1 MAADAQLQQI
11 RRSPSIRSKKL
22 RALLRA
28 LLYIAPAAII
38 ILVFRVIP
46 IIAAFGVSFYYVM
59 MGKIV
64 GFAGVSQYLMLLSDS
79 EFWNAL
85 LNTSYFVIG
94 TVPVSLFVSLFIAIL
109 LNQKIKGLG
118 IYRTVYFLPVVTSL
132 VAVAIVWKWIFHPRL
147 GLSNSF
153 LEAMGLD
160 PLMWLE
166 EPQGVFAMLAGRIGL
181 AVPSW
186 MAGPSLALVA
196 IIITN
201 LWRGLGYNI
210 VIFLAGLQNIP
221 NEYYEAAK
229 IDGAGRFQ
237 TFWKVTWPL
246 ISPTTFYVVIMT
258 TIVSFQ
264 VFTLV
269 YLMTGSP
276 VGGPLGTTKVLVYYI
291 FEKGFESGGDMGYA
305 SCVALVLFVIVLT
318 LTLVQRRLIER
329 KVHYY

>member
-1 MAADAQLQQI
+1 MAKDDSPKAQPA
-11 RRSPSIRSKKL
+11 SRSKNLRKL
-22 RALLRA
+22 LTGLA
-28 LLYIAPAAII
+28 YIAPAAVVII
-38 ILVFRVIP
+38 VFRVIP
-46 IIAAFGVSFYYVM
+46 IIAAFGVSFFYVM

-64 GFAGVSQYLMLLSDS
+64 GFAGAAQYGMLLSDS
-79 EFWNAL
+79 EFWNSL
-85 LNTSYFVIG
+85 LNTTYFVIG
-94 TVPVSLFVSLFIAIL
+94 TVPVSLFLSLFIAIL
-109 LNQKIKGLG
+109 LNQKIKALGL
-118 IYRTVYFLPVVTSL
+118 YRTIYFLPVVTSM

-147 GLSNSF
+147 GLLNSF
-153 LEAMGLD
+153 VDALGLN
-160 PLMWLE
+160 PMMWLE
-166 EPQGVFAMLAGRIGL
+166 EPEGIFSLAAGRVGL
-181 AVPSW
+181 SIPTW

-210 VIFLAGLQNIP
+210 IIFLAGLQNIP

-229 IDGAGRFQ
+229 IDGAGRAQ
-237 TFWKVTWPL
+237 TFWKITWPL

-305 SCVALVLFVIVLT
+305 SCVALVLFAIVLG
-318 LTLVQRRLIER
+318 LTLIQRRVIEKR
-329 KVHYY
+329 VHYY

>member
-1 MAADAQLQQI
+1 MAVDAQLQVSDR
-11 RRSPSIRSKKL
+11 RRSERSKRL
-22 RALLRA
+22 RELGRA
-28 LLYIAPAAII
+28 LLYIAPAGAVII
-38 ILVFRVIP
+38 IFRVIP
-46 IIAAFGVSFYYVM
+46 IIAAFAVSFYYVM

-64 GFAGVSQYLMLLSDS
+64 GFAGVSQYFMLLSDS

-85 LNTSYFVIG
+85 LNTTYFVIG
-94 TVPVSLFVSLFIAIL
+94 TVPVSLFVSLFIAIM
-109 LNQKIKGLG
+109 LNQKVKALGL
-118 IYRTVYFLPVVTSL
+118 YRTVYFLPVVTSM

-147 GLSNSF
+147 GLANSF
-153 LEAMGLD
+153 LDAVGID
-160 PLMWLE
+160 PMMWLE
-166 EPQGVFAMLAGRIGL
+166 EPQGVFAMLMAGVGL
-181 AVPSW
+181 SIPKW
-186 MAGPSLALVA
+186 MAGPSLALLA

-210 VIFLAGLQNIP
+210 IIFLAGLQNIP

-229 IDGAGRFQ
+229 IDGAGRMQ
-237 TFWKVTWPL
+237 TFWKITWPL

>member
-1 MAADAQLQQI
+1 VTALTPKRKGRI
-11 RRSPSIRSKKL
+11 RE
-22 RALLRA
+22 LLRA
-28 LLYIAPAAII
+28 WAYIAPAGSVIM
-38 ILVFRVIP
+38 VFRVLP
-46 IIAAFGVSFYYVM
+46 IVAAFGVSFYYVM

-64 GFAGVSQYLMLLSDS
+64 GFAGIDQYKMLLADS

-85 LNTSYFVIG
+85 VNTTYFVIG
-94 TVPVSLFVSLFIAIL
+94 TVPISLFLSLIVAIL
-109 LNQKIKGLG
+109 LNQKIRALG
-118 IYRTVYFLPVVTSL
+118 FYRTVYFLPVVTSM
-132 VAVAIVWKWIFHPRL
+132 VAVAIVWKWIYHPRL
-147 GLSNSF
+147 GLFNAF
-153 LEAMGLD
+153 LDMLGMD
-160 PLMWLE
+160 PMLWLE
-166 EPQGVFAMLAGRIGL
+166 EPRGIFEMMAAGVGL
-181 AVPSW
+181 DLPGW

-196 IIITN
+196 ITITN
-201 LWRGLGYNI
+201 LWRGIGYNI

-221 NEYYEAAK
+221 GEYYEAAR
-229 IDGAGRFQ
+229 IDGAGRLQ
-237 TFWKVTWPL
+237 TFWKITWPL

-305 SCVALVLFVIVLT
+305 SCVALVLFAIVLT
-318 LTLVQRRLIER
+318 LTVVQRRVIER

>member
-1 MAADAQLQQI
+1 MASDLSPQI
-11 RRSPSIRSKKL
+11 RTPGKSKQL
-22 RALLRA
+22 RNLLHGLA
-28 LLYIAPAAII
+28 YIAPAAVII
-38 ILVFRVIP
+38 IVFRVIP
-46 IIAAFGVSFYYVM
+46 IIAAFGVSFFYVM

-64 GFAGVSQYLMLLSDS
+64 GLAGAAQYAMLLSDS

-94 TVPVSLFVSLFIAIL
+94 TVPVSLFVSLLIAIL
-109 LNQKIKGLG
+109 LNQKIKALGL
-118 IYRTVYFLPVVTSL
+118 YRTIYFLPVVTSL
-132 VAVAIVWKWIFHPRL
+132 VAVAIVWKWIYHPRL
-147 GLSNSF
+147 GLLNSF
-153 LEAMGLD
+153 FDALGMNPLE
-160 PLMWLE
+160 WLE
-166 EPQGVFAMLAGRIGL
+166 EPQGIFSMMAGRLGL
-181 AVPSW
+181 SLPSW
-186 MAGPSLALVA
+186 IGGPSLALVA

-210 VIFLAGLQNIP
+210 IIFLAGLQNIP

-229 IDGAGRFQ
+229 IDGAGRVQ
-237 TFWKVTWPL
+237 TFWKITWPL

-305 SCVALVLFVIVLT
+305 SCVALVLFGIVLG
-318 LTLVQRRLIER
+318 LTLIQRRVIEKR
-329 KVHYY
+329 VHYY

>member
-1 MAADAQLQQI
+1 MAKDD
-11 RRSPSIRSKKL
+11 SPKIQPAGKSRKL
-22 RALLRA
+22 RMLLTGLA
-28 LLYIAPAAII
+28 YIAPAALVII
-38 ILVFRVIP
+38 VFRVVP
-46 IIAAFGVSFYYVM
+46 IIAAFGVSFFYVM

-64 GFAGVSQYLMLLSDS
+64 GFAGAAQYAMLLSDS
-79 EFWNAL
+79 EFWNSL
-85 LNTSYFVIG
+85 LNTTYFVVG
-94 TVPVSLFVSLFIAIL
+94 TVPVSLFLSLFIAIL
-109 LNQKIKGLG
+109 LNQKIKALGL
-118 IYRTVYFLPVVTSL
+118 YRTIYFLPVVTSM

-147 GLSNSF
+147 GLLNSF
-153 LEAMGLD
+153 LDALGVNPM
-160 PLMWLE
+160 MWLE
-166 EPQGVFAMLAGRIGL
+166 EPEGVFSLAAGRMGL
-181 AVPSW
+181 DLPTW

-210 VIFLAGLQNIP
+210 IIFLAGLQNIP

-229 IDGAGRFQ
+229 IDGAGRMQ
-237 TFWKVTWPL
+237 TFWKITWPL

-305 SCVALVLFVIVLT
+305 SCVALVLFAIVLG
-318 LTLVQRRLIER
+318 LTLIQRRVIEKR
-329 KVHYY
+329 VHYY

>member
-1 MAADAQLQQI
+1 MTKH
-11 RRSPSIRSKKL
+11 SILPKTRISK
-22 RALLRA
+22 RHRELLRA
-28 LLYIAPAAII
+28 LLYISPAAAI
-38 ILVFRVIP
+38 ILVFRVLP
-46 IIAAFGVSFYYVM
+46 IVAAFGVSFYYVM

-64 GFAGVSQYLMLLSDS
+64 GFAGLSQYLMLLSDS

-85 LNTSYFVIG
+85 LNTTYFVVG
-94 TVPVSLFVSLFIAIL
+94 TVPVSLFLSLFIAVL
-109 LNQKIKGLG
+109 LNQKIRALGL
-118 IYRTVYFLPVVTSL
+118 YRTIYFLPVVTSL

-147 GLSNSF
+147 GLFNSF
-153 LEAMGLD
+153 LDAIGLN

-166 EPQGVFAMLAGRIGL
+166 EPRGVFALLASRMGIEL
-181 AVPSW
+181 PAW
-186 MAGPSLALVA
+186 MGGPSLALVA
-196 IIITN
+196 ITITN
-201 LWRGLGYNI
+201 LWRGIGYNI

-221 NEYYEAAK
+221 NEYYEAAR
-229 IDGAGRFQ
+229 IDGANRFQ
-237 TFWKVTWPL
+237 TFWRITWPL

-305 SCVALVLFVIVLT
+305 SCVALVLFVIVLG
-318 LTLVQRRLIER
+318 LTLIQRRLIER
-329 KVHYY
+329 RVHYY

>member
-1 MAADAQLQQI
+1 MFLVGLA
-11 RRSPSIRSKKL
+11 
-22 RALLRA
+22 
-28 LLYIAPAAII
+28 YIAPAAAVIV
-38 ILVFRVIP
+38 VFRVVP
-46 IIAAFGVSFYYVM
+46 IAAAFGVSFFYVM

-64 GFAGVSQYLMLLSDS
+64 GFAGAAQYAMLLSDS
-79 EFWNAL
+79 EFWKSL
-85 LNTSYFVIG
+85 LNTTYFVVG
-94 TVPVSLFVSLFIAIL
+94 TVPVSLFLSLFIAIL
-109 LNQKIKGLG
+109 LNQKIKALGL
-118 IYRTVYFLPVVTSL
+118 YRTIYFLPVVTSM

-147 GLSNSF
+147 GLLNSF
-153 LEAMGLD
+153 LDSLGIH
-160 PLMWLE
+160 PLQWLE
-166 EPQGVFAMLAGRIGL
+166 EPEGVFSMMAGHAGL
-181 AVPSW
+181 SLPAW

-196 IIITN
+196 IVLTN

-210 VIFLAGLQNIP
+210 IIFLAGLQNIP

-229 IDGAGRFQ
+229 IDGAGRMQ
-237 TFWKVTWPL
+237 TFWKITWPL

-305 SCVALVLFVIVLT
+305 SCVALVLFGIVLA
-318 LTLVQRRLIER
+318 LTLFQRKVIEPR
-329 KVHYY
+329 VHYY

>member
-1 MAADAQLQQI
+1 MVLTGLA
-11 RRSPSIRSKKL
+11 
-22 RALLRA
+22 
-28 LLYIAPAAII
+28 YIAPAAVVII
-38 ILVFRVIP
+38 VFRVIP
-46 IIAAFGVSFYYVM
+46 ILAAFGVSFFYVM

-64 GFAGVSQYLMLLSDS
+64 GFAGAAQYAMLLSDS
-79 EFWNAL
+79 EFWNSL
-85 LNTSYFVIG
+85 LNTTYFVIG
-94 TVPVSLFVSLFIAIL
+94 TVPVSLFVSLLIAIL
-109 LNQKIKGLG
+109 LNQKIKALGL
-118 IYRTVYFLPVVTSL
+118 YRTIYFLPVVTSM

-147 GLSNSF
+147 GLLNSF
-153 LEAMGLD
+153 LDSVGMN

-166 EPQGVFAMLAGRIGL
+166 EPEGIFSLAAGRVGL
-181 AVPSW
+181 SLPGW
-186 MAGPSLALVA
+186 MAGPSLALAA

-210 VIFLAGLQNIP
+210 IIFLAGLQNIP

-229 IDGAGRFQ
+229 IDGAGRVQ
-237 TFWKVTWPL
+237 TFWKITWPL

-305 SCVALVLFVIVLT
+305 SCVALVLFAIVLG
-318 LTLVQRRLIER
+318 LTLIQRRVIEKR
-329 KVHYY
+329 VHYY

>member
-1 MAADAQLQQI
+1 MARDESHKTKPAGRPKKI
-11 RRSPSIRSKKL
+11 RL
-22 RALLRA
+22 FLTGLA
-28 LLYIAPAAII
+28 YIAPAAAVIV
-38 ILVFRVIP
+38 VFRVLP
-46 IIAAFGVSFYYVM
+46 IAAAFGVSFFYVM

-64 GFAGVSQYLMLLSDS
+64 GFAGAAQYAMLLSDS
-79 EFWNAL
+79 EFWNSL

-94 TVPVSLFVSLFIAIL
+94 TVPVSLFISLLIAIL
-109 LNQKIKGLG
+109 LNQKIKALGL
-118 IYRTVYFLPVVTSL
+118 YRTIYFLPVVTSM

-147 GLSNSF
+147 GLLNSF
-153 LEAMGLD
+153 LDSFGMN

-166 EPQGVFAMLAGRIGL
+166 EPHGVFSMMAGKVGL
-181 AVPSW
+181 GLPAW

-201 LWRGLGYNI
+201 LWRGLGYNVI
-210 VIFLAGLQNIP
+210 IFLAGLQNIP
-221 NEYYEAAK
+221 NEYYEAAR
-229 IDGAGRFQ
+229 IDGAGRVQ
-237 TFWKVTWPL
+237 TFWKITWPL

-305 SCVALVLFVIVLT
+305 SCVALVLFAIVLG
-318 LTLVQRRLIER
+318 LTLIQRKVIER
-329 KVHYY
+329 RVHYY

>member
-1 MAADAQLQQI
+1 MDAAKILPAGVF
-11 RRSPSIRSKKL
+11 RGTGKPGKVRKL
-22 RALLRA
+22 LSASA
-28 LLYIAPAAII
+28 YIAPAAIVI
-38 ILVFRVIP
+38 IIFRVFP
-46 IIAAFGVSFYYVM
+46 IVAAFGVSFFYVM

-64 GFAGVSQYLMLLSDS
+64 GFAGLAQYGMLLSDS
-79 EFWNAL
+79 EFWLSL

-94 TVPVSLFVSLFIAIL
+94 TVPVSLFLSLLIAIL
-109 LNQKIKGLG
+109 LNQKIKALGL
-118 IYRTVYFLPVVTSL
+118 YRTVYFLPVVTSL
-132 VAVAIVWKWIFHPRL
+132 VAVAIVWKWIYHPRL
-147 GLSNSF
+147 GLLNSF
-153 LEAMGLD
+153 VGALGID
-160 PLMWLE
+160 PMMWLE
-166 EPQGVFAMLAGRIGL
+166 EPEGVFSLLAGRVGMPW
-181 AVPSW
+181 PSW
-186 MAGPSLALVA
+186 LAGPSLALVA

-201 LWRGLGYNI
+201 LWRGIGYNI
-210 VIFLAGLQNIP
+210 IIFLAGLQNIP

-229 IDGAGRFQ
+229 IDGAGRVQ
-237 TFWKVTWPL
+237 TFWKITWPL

-305 SCVALVLFVIVLT
+305 SCVALVLFVIVLS

>member
-1 MAADAQLQQI
+1 MTPDATPRPGAFTHSGSRKTI
-11 RRSPSIRSKKL
+11 TS
-22 RALLRA
+22 LLRG
-28 LLYIAPAAII
+28 LTYIAPAGCI
-38 ILVFRVIP
+38 ILVFRVLP

-64 GFAGVSQYLMLLSDS
+64 GFAGLSQYKMLLADS
-79 EFWNAL
+79 EFWNSL
-85 LNTSYFVIG
+85 LNTSYFVVG
-94 TVPVSLFVSLFIAIL
+94 TVPVSLFLSLFIAIL
-109 LNQKIKGLG
+109 LNQKIKALGL
-118 IYRTVYFLPVVTSL
+118 YRTVYFLPVVTSL
-132 VAVAIVWKWIFHPRL
+132 VAVAIVWKWIYHPRL
-147 GLSNSF
+147 GLFNSF
-153 LEAMGLD
+153 LEGIGLN

-166 EPQGVFAMLAGRIGL
+166 EPRGVIDLAVGRLGL
-181 AVPSW
+181 SVPSW
-186 MAGPSLALVA
+186 ISGPSLALVA
-196 IIITN
+196 ITITN
-201 LWRGLGYNI
+201 LWRGIGYNI
-210 VIFLAGLQNIP
+210 IIFLAGLQNIP

-229 IDGAGRFQ
+229 IDGAGRRQ
-237 TFWKVTWPL
+237 TFWRITWPL

-305 SCVALVLFVIVLT
+305 SCVALVLFVIVLS